1 MGDSRKDNH
10 FDFFR
15 EEEAARAKQQAAK
28 VAPTTKELEQ
38 QRLQRI
44 RAATRSLSATE
55 LKDFPTEAKYW
66 GLKTESH
73 SYDSGYGHNGQR
85 DMTTS
90 HDWAIVV
97 FDNEEALEAWVLQR
111 VERRD
116 TYRIIRAEPVK
127 TEVKAVFSVVK

>member
-1 MGDSRKDNH
+1 MPGDNT
-10 FDFFR
+10 FR
-15 EEEAARAKQQAAK
+15 AQNRAAGSVPAT
-28 VAPTTKELEQ
+28 PTAQELEQ
-38 QRLQRI
+38 QRRRRI
-44 RAATRSLSATE
+44 YDEQKSLSAYD
-55 LKDFPTEAKYW
+55 LKDFPTTTKYW

-73 SYDSGYGHNGQR
+73 TYDSGYGERGQP

-90 HDWAIVV
+90 HNWSITV
-97 FDNEEALEAWVLQR
+97 FESDEAMEDWVLKC

>member
-1 MGDSRKDNH
+1 MGDSLKDNH
-10 FDFFR
+10 FDFSR
-15 EEEAARAKQQAAK
+15 EA
-28 VAPTTKELEQ
+28 TKELER

-44 RAATRSLSATE
+44 RAATHSLSATE
-55 LKDFPTEAKYW
+55 LKDFPTEVKYW

-73 SYDSGYGHNGQR
+73 SYDSGYGRDGR
-85 DMTTS
+85 IDMTTS

-97 FDNEEALEAWVLQR
+97 FDNEEALEAWVLER